1 MEEQTT
7 TCSCSYSKQMTTDCF
22 SHSFISTEKTTSW
35 WMPLPTWF
43 SNYNKQSWMFF
54 QLFLVIS
61 SHLFLDPR
69 DRQWNSWQQKY
80 RQRIKGWWGGVS
92 KRGLIQWG
100 TGGQVREDC
109 MSGESKVCCNA
120 VYHPVW
126 VVCTGPTSDQ
136 YGQYISVCQYT
147 RLYHMLV
154 HRYVPYQCPIGTLL
168 QTDKVNHGWSHLE
181 DWLCNDWG

>member
-80 RQRIKGWWGGVS
+80 RQSIKVDGEVCRKEGWSSEVLGGRLGRI
-92 KRGLIQWG
+92 
-100 TGGQVREDC
+100 
-109 MSGESKVCCNA
+109 
-120 VYHPVW
+120 VW
-126 VVCTGPTSDQ
+126 VVKARFAVTQCTIRYEWYVPVQQAISMGSIYQFVSTPDCTICW
-136 YGQYISVCQYT
+136 YISTCHINV
-147 RLYHMLV
+147 RLV
-154 HRYVPYQCPIGTLL
+154 HCYGPIRWTMGET
-168 QTDKVNHGWSHLE
+168 T
-181 DWLCNDWG
+181 